1 MRVGGVALEKIVG
14 YDLKEL
20 MQIFHC
26 QYSVVAK
33 LFFFEQSVVAK
44 LN

>member
-1 MRVGGVALEKIVG
+1 MSWGITLKKMVG

-33 LFFFEQSVVAK
+33 L
-44 LN
+44 N